1 MKLTPS
7 PDGDGK
13 GKHVW
18 VVGNLE
24 LCTHSPMHS
33 GVLEALLLLQTV
45 SHAEPRAGNLWVW
58 VRMVPVWAFCK
69 RETTARV
76 GSCMEKDFISL

>member
-24 LCTHSPMHS
+24 LCTHSPMHL

-45 SHAEPRAGNLWVW
+45 SHAEPKGWE
-58 VRMVPVWAFCK
+58 PVGLGQDGAS
-69 RETTARV
+69 V
-76 GSCMEKDFISL
+76 GFL